1 MRAAFL
7 YQNESSHAED
17 YMTMSTSSKRGAASW
32 VLGIENYKIERV
44 GAAAA
49 AAAVSDTAIV
59 TISAAQLIFRT
70 VSNFIG
76 KLAPK
81 RLKVYD
87 S

>member
-49 AAAVSDTAIV
+49 AAVSDTAIV